1 MGERF
6 ENILVIGDG
15 GWGTALAVL
24 LAEKGCRVYQ
34 WSAFPEYA
42 KEVQRTRLNKK
53 FLPGVKL
60 PRKMRISGL
69 VEDIPRDI
77 GLIVS
82 AVPTLYLR
90 SSLNKLAVALN
101 GGAPVVSGTK
111 GIENSTLLRASQII
125 HETLG
130 ARRSIAVI
138 SGPSHAEEVARH
150 LPTSV
155 ALGGKNPGLLR
166 ALQRLFSTNHF
177 RVYTNSDI
185 TGVELGGALKN
196 VIAIAGGMSDGLGY
210 GDNSK
215 SALLTRGLVEIA
227 RLGVKMGGRRQTF
240 FGLAGL
246 GDLMTTCFSRHSRN
260 RAVGESIGRG
270 KRLDKI
276 LSNSEMV
283 PEGVWTVR
291 SVVDLAR
298 KYRVEMPITEQVYK
312 VLFEGL
318 KPEEGVRRLMTRKFK
333 SESG

>member
-90 SSLNKLAVALN
+90 SSLNKT
-101 GGAPVVSGTK
+101 GR
-111 GIENSTLLRASQII
+111 RAQRRR
-125 HETLG
+125 
-130 ARRSIAVI
+130 ARRQRNQGNRKQHASARLRK
-138 SGPSHAEEVARH
+138 SYTKHSAHAGASPLSPAPSHAEEVARH

-166 ALQRLFSTNHF
+166 ALQGLFQHES
-177 RVYTNSDI
+177 
-185 TGVELGGALKN
+185 
-196 VIAIAGGMSDGLGY
+196 
-210 GDNSK
+210 
-215 SALLTRGLVEIA
+215 
-227 RLGVKMGGRRQTF
+227 
-240 FGLAGL
+240 
-246 GDLMTTCFSRHSRN
+246 FSRF
-260 RAVGESIGRG
+260 
-270 KRLDKI
+270 
-276 LSNSEMV
+276 
-283 PEGVWTVR
+283 T
-291 SVVDLAR
+291 
-298 KYRVEMPITEQVYK
+298 PIPT
-312 VLFEGL
+312 
-318 KPEEGVRRLMTRKFK
+318 
-333 SESG
+333 